1 MRKTFLSITLCSLVL
16 SSCGGGTA
24 EERSLDPV
32 AGTSYGEP
40 RYSPDGT
47 KLAVI
52 ISHQDDT
59 PEELAVI
66 ELGTGEATTL
76 AQAGSYL
83 ASPAWTPDSQ
93 EIIFTGSEGI
103 YRIAS
108 SGGIAQLFLDE
119 FLVTFA
125 AMTPD
130 VSPDGLQLVYKTN
143 GGTMKLVDLTTN
155 EISDTE
161 IFASSPRFAPDGVA
175 LAYIKDD
182 GIVIDRDGDEVSYS
196 LTLALLPEIAWFP
209 NSTQLAYTSSEGI
222 DILDT
227 ATGEHHLHHEA
238 FAAIDLDVS
247 PDGSTIIY
255 AVNGQKSLFSIDAP

>member
-1 MRKTFLSITLCSLVL
+1 V
-16 SSCGGGTA
+16 
-24 EERSLDPV
+24 
-32 AGTSYGEP
+32 
-40 RYSPDGT
+40 
-47 KLAVI
+47 AVI

-66 ELGTGEATTL
+66 ELTTGEATTL
-76 AQAGSYL
+76 AQAGTYL

-108 SGGIAQLFLDE
+108 SGGEAQLFLDE

-130 VSPDGLQLVYKTN
+130 ISPDGRKLAYKTN
-143 GGTMKLVDLTTN
+143 GGSMKLVDLTTN
-155 EISDTE
+155 EIDDTE

-182 GIVIDRDGDEVSYS
+182 GIVIDRNGDEVSHS
-196 LTLALLPEIAWFP
+196 LALALLAEIAWFP
-209 NSTQLAYTSSEGI
+209 DSTRLAYTSDEGI
-222 DILDT
+222 AILDT
-227 ATGEHHLHHEA
+227 ATGEHYLHHDA

-247 PDGSTIIY
+247 PDGATIIY